1 MYKILIGS
9 PIKQKPSILKEFI
22 ISIRELDL
30 VDLDVKYIFIDDNT
44 DEESS
49 KLLNEWKNKDSN
61 IELVKL
67 NFDNEEEYICDEFT
81 HNWTNNLVNKVGE
94 FKNYIINKAKEY
106 NVDYLFFVDSD
117 LVLHPKTLKRLLGTK
132 RDIISNIFWTSW
144 EKNTIELPQV
154 WIKDNYTLY
163 ETYYGEDI
171 TKEEEEK
178 RTFEFLNKLKNPGTY
193 KVGGLGA
200 CTLISKKALNKG
212 VSFSNIYNISFVGE
226 DRHFCIRAAA
236 LGLELYVDTYFPSYH
251 IYREQE
257 IDGIERFKESN
268 KTLREDLYKNI
279 AYKNIEEMIKR
290 KNGNLIASKI
300 EFINYI
306 DKVKINLIYNKLGY
320 KDNYSFYKEYESEI
334 IMSLVNCNYYKKEK
348 IIYNKERKVKISPLI
363 RKAKEKENKITL
375 SMVVKNEEKRYLKEV
390 LNKAKEYIDNAVI
403 IDDASNDNT
412 INIIKEELK
421 DIPYILIENKESKFS
436 NEYELRKQQWEETI
450 KINPDWIIFLDADE
464 ILEDKFKDKVKD
476 MINNKEVDG
485 YLFRLYDFWDN
496 ENYRDDILWC
506 AHNTYRLFLIRYQE
520 NFIYKFKN
528 TAQHCGRIPYNCINL
543 PYSIS
548 DLRIKHY
555 GWAKESDRIAK
566 YNRYMELDPK
576 GEFGDMNQYKSILD
590 KNPNL
595 VKWKE

>member
-22 ISIRELDL
+22 ISMKELDL
-30 VDLDVKYIFIDDNT
+30 VDLDVRYIFIDDNT

-49 KLLNEWKNKDSN
+49 KLLNEWNSEN
-61 IELVKL
+61 PNVEIVKL
-67 NFDNEEEYICDEFT
+67 KLDKEEDYICNEFT
-81 HNWTNNLVNKVGE
+81 HNWTNSLINKVSE

-106 NVDYLFFVDSD
+106 RVDYLFFVDSD
-117 LVLHPKTLKRLLGTK
+117 LILNPKTLKRLLGINK
-132 RDIISNIFWTSW
+132 DIVSNIFWTKW
-144 EKNTIELPQV
+144 EKGLIELPQV
-154 WIKDNYTLY
+154 WIKDNYTLFDS
-163 ETYYGEDI
+163 YYGENI
-171 TKEEEEK
+171 SKEEQDK
-178 RTFEFLNKLKNPGTY
+178 RTLEFLSKLRIPGTY

-200 CTLISKKALNKG
+200 CTLISRKALNKG
-212 VSFSNIYNISFVGE
+212 VNFSNIYNISFMGE
-226 DRHFCIRAAA
+226 DRHFCIRAVA
-236 LGLELYVDTYFPSYH
+236 LGLELYVDTYFPCYH
-251 IYREQE
+251 IYREE
-257 IDGIERFKESN
+257 ELSGIEIYKENN
-268 KTLREDLYKNI
+268 KTLKYNLYKNI
-279 AYKNIEEMIKR
+279 AYNNINEIFER
-290 KNGNLIASKI
+290 KKCKLITTEISFI
-300 EFINYI
+300 EDI
-306 DKVKINLIYNKLGY
+306 DKIKVNLSYNKVGY
-320 KDNYSFYKEYESEI
+320 NNNYSFYKEYESEI
-334 IMSLVNCNYYKKEK
+334 IMSLVNYNYYKQEK
-348 IIYNKERKVKISPLI
+348 TVYNKERKVEIAPI
-363 RKAKEKENKITL
+363 VRKAKEKENKITL

-403 IDDASNDNT
+403 IDDNSTDNT

-421 DIPYILIENKESKFS
+421 NIPYVIIENKASKFS

-476 MINNKEVDG
+476 MINNREVDG

-496 ENYRDDILWC
+496 ESYRDDSLWC

-543 PYSIS
+543 PYAIS
-548 DLRIKHY
+548 DLRVKHY

-590 KNPNL
+590 TNPNL

>member
-9 PIKQKPSILKEFI
+9 PIKQKSSILKQFI
-22 ISIRELDL
+22 ISMKELDL
-30 VDLDVKYIFIDDNT
+30 VDLDVRYMFIDDNT

-49 KLLNEWKNKDSN
+49 KLLNEWNN
-61 IELVKL
+61 ENPNVEIVKL
-67 NFDNEEEYICDEFT
+67 KLDKEEEYICNEFT
-81 HNWTNNLVNKVGE
+81 HNWTNSLINKVSE

-106 NVDYLFFVDSD
+106 RVDYLFFVDSD
-117 LVLHPKTLKRLLGTK
+117 LILHPKTLKRLLGINK
-132 RDIISNIFWTSW
+132 DIVSNIFWTKW
-144 EKNTIELPQV
+144 EKGLIELPQV
-154 WIKDNYTLY
+154 WIKDNYTLFDS
-163 ETYYGEDI
+163 YYGESI
-171 TKEEEEK
+171 SKEEQDK
-178 RTFEFLNKLKNPGTY
+178 RTLEFLSKLRIPGTY

-200 CTLISKKALNKG
+200 CTLISRKALNKG
-212 VSFSNIYNISFVGE
+212 VNFSNIYNVSFMGE
-226 DRHFCIRAAA
+226 DRHFCIRAIA
-236 LGLELYVDTYFPSYH
+236 LGFELYVDTYFPCYH
-251 IYREQE
+251 VYREE
-257 IDGIERFKESN
+257 ELSGIEIYKENN
-268 KTLREDLYKNI
+268 KTLKYNLYKNI
-279 AYKNIEEMIKR
+279 AYNNINEIFER
-290 KNGNLIASKI
+290 KKCKLITTEIS
-300 EFINYI
+300 FIDDI
-306 DKVKINLIYNKLGY
+306 DKIKVNLSYNKVGY
-320 KDNYSFYKEYESEI
+320 NNNYSFYKEYESEI
-334 IMSLVNCNYYKKEK
+334 IMSLVNYNYYKQEK
-348 IIYNKERKVKISPLI
+348 TIYNKERKVEIAPI
-363 RKAKEKENKITL
+363 VRKAKEKENKITL

-403 IDDASNDNT
+403 IDDNSTDNT

-421 DIPYILIENKESKFS
+421 DIQYIIIENKASKFS

-476 MINNKEVDG
+476 MINNREIDG

-528 TAQHCGRIPYNCINL
+528 TAQHCGRMPYNCINL
-543 PYSIS
+543 PYAIS
-548 DLRIKHY
+548 DLRVKHY
-555 GWAKESDRIAK
+555 GWAKESDRIEK

-590 KNPNL
+590 INPNL